1 MPIWVDADA
10 CPNVI
15 KTILYRAAQRTRIM
29 TFFVA
34 NRYLVLP
41 NSPYLRAIQVESG
54 FDVADRYI
62 TQAVNVGDL
71 VVTADIP
78 LAADAIDKGAV
89 ALNPRGQF
97 YSEKNIREIHNMRD
111 MMMGLRESGVSI
123 SGPASLT
130 HTDRQTF
137 ANQLDQWLARSQV
150 INIKRE

>member
-1 MPIWVDADA
+1 MLIWVDADA

-15 KTILYRAAQRTRIM
+15 KTILYRAAQRTGIM

-34 NRYLVLP
+34 NRYLILP
-41 NSPYLRAIQVESG
+41 NSPYLRAIQVENG

-62 TQAVNVGDL
+62 TEQVTNQDL
-71 VVTADIP
+71 VITADIP
-78 LAADAIDKGAV
+78 LAANVIDKGAS

-97 YSEKNIREIHNMRD
+97 YTDKNIREILNMRD
-111 MMMGLRESGVSI
+111 MMMSLRESGTAI

-137 ANQLDQWLARSQV
+137 ANQLDQWLARSQAIDV
-150 INIKRE
+150 RS